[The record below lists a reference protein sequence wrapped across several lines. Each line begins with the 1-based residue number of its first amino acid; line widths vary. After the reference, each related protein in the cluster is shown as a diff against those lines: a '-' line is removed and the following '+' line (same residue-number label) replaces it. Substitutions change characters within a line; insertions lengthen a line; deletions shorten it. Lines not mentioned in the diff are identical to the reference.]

1 MASQLE
7 VDVTAFVERIHSH
20 IERPT
25 VEEVSITAHVLPF
38 DVQAYSHAKTS
49 ANASAYI
56 KETSYFIETLEKIVG
71 ESVKETKNAS
81 SNIEKIN
88 AFATTRVKTT
98 QTVDVFIERF
108 RASTKI
114 VVVAKPVYC
123 TVYHM
128 INQCNIYFKENRT
141 EMSVI

>member
-38 DVQAYSHAKTS
+38 DVQAYSQAKTS
-49 ANASAYI
+49 VNASAYI
-56 KETSYFIETLEKIVG
+56 KEASYFIESLEKIVG

-128 INQCNIYFKENRT
+128 INQSNIYFKENRT